1 MFNSSRDTKTKI
13 ILKINYKEK
22 QDKDF
27 YGITLRENDETM
39 LNENIRPMG
48 LAHLTLIYQCLKD
61 LPFEVLKN
69 IAFELMS
76 NNCNKSN
83 STIQNLV

>member
-1 MFNSSRDTKTKI
+1 
-13 ILKINYKEK
+13 
-22 QDKDF
+22 
-27 YGITLRENDETM
+27 M
-39 LNENIRPMG
+39 LNEKIRPVG

-69 IAFELMS
+69 IAFEIMS

-83 STIQNLV
+83 STIQNLVWLPLENLRDISLLT